1 MTEAARRTVSRVR
14 LARAHPAFGRVSPG
28 AGQLD
33 PEAFAALERED
44 PEAALDL
51 VADLARATDPAL
63 RRQAERLAAR
73 VALRLARGGEPVR
86 HGIGRLVASPARTG
100 LDGDLDLDRSL
111 ARADGAALGADD
123 LVVRGWRAPS
133 RAVCLVVDRSG
144 SMRGAQVMLA
154 AVAAAGVVLGLRER
168 EDGAVIA
175 FNHEAVVLSGPGSP
189 RSADALVRDLLAL
202 RGAGATD
209 LALALRLARRQL
221 AASGAR
227 ERVTLLLSDGDA
239 TVGGDPLTPAAALD
253 RLHVLGT
260 GGTPEGA
267 RAGRALAARGHGDY
281 VAVRMVSD
289 LAPALRSL
297 LA

>member
-28 AGQLD
+28 AGRLD

-86 HGIGRLVASPARTG
+86 HGIGRLAARTG

-123 LVVRGWRAPS
+123 LVVRGWKAPS
-133 RAVCLVVDRSG
+133 RAVCLLVDRSG

-168 EDGAVIA
+168 EDSAVIA
-175 FNHEAVVLSGPGSP
+175 FNHEAVVLRGPGSP

-209 LALALRLARRQL
+209 LDLALRLARRQL
-221 AASGAR
+221 AASRAR
-227 ERVTLLLSDGDA
+227 ERVTVLLSDGDA
-239 TVGGDPLTPAAALD
+239 TVGGDPLAAAAALD

-260 GGTPEGA
+260 GTTPEGA

-281 VAVRMVSD
+281 VAVRKVSD